1 MTNRILA
8 ISKKEIIHIRR
19 DPLTLMLAIGLPVI
33 LLLIFGYAITF
44 DIKHIPVAVCDLDS
58 SQKSREFVS
67 MFAQSGYFDI
77 VDYIPSVNKADALLN
92 SEKCKVVLVIPINF
106 SKALARGEETAVQ
119 ILIDGVEANTTSIAL
134 GYIQGI
140 MQMYSSKILLDV
152 LNKAGFANQMKG
164 MPPVDPKI
172 RVWYNPELRS
182 QNYVIPGLIAVI
194 MMIITAMLTSLT
206 IVREKERGTIEQ
218 LIITPVKPY
227 EIMTGKI
234 LPYLFIG
241 LLDMLIV
248 FIVGILVFKVPF
260 VGNFVYLFIFATI
273 FAACGLGIG
282 LLISTVADSQTFAI
296 QLTLMTSM
304 LPAFLLSGFMIPIK
318 NMPDIIQYVTYAIPA
333 KYFIVV
339 LRGVF
344 LKSSNIFIL
353 WKEFAFLL
361 ALAVLLMVVC
371 SKRFK
376 KRLD

>member
-8 ISKKEIIHIRR
+8 IAKKEIIHIRR
-19 DPLTLMLAIGLPVI
+19 DTRTLMLAIGLPVI

-44 DIKHIPVAVCDLDS
+44 DIKHIPIAVCDLDM
-58 SQKSREFVS
+58 SQKSRELVS
-67 MFAQSGYFDI
+67 MFAYSGYFDV

-92 SEKCKVVLVIPINF
+92 SGKCKVVLVIPLNF
-106 SKALARGEETAVQ
+106 SKMLYRGEKASVQ
-119 ILIDGVEANTTSIAL
+119 ILIDGVEANTTSVAL

-152 LNKAGFANQMKG
+152 LNKAGFSNQIKG
-164 MPPVDPKI
+164 MPPVDAKI

-227 EIMTGKI
+227 EIMLGKI
-234 LPYLFIG
+234 LPYLLIG
-241 LLDMLIV
+241 LFDMLIV

-260 VGNFVYLFIFATI
+260 IGNFIYLFIFAVI
-273 FAACGLGIG
+273 FAVCGLGIG
-282 LLISTVADSQTFAI
+282 LLISTIADSQTFAI
-296 QLTLMTSM
+296 QLTLITSM

-318 NMPDIIQYVTYAIPA
+318 NMPGIIQFVTYAIPA
-333 KYFIVV
+333 RYFIIV
-339 LRGVF
+339 LRGIF
-344 LKSSNIFIL
+344 LKGSNIFIL
-353 WKEFAFLL
+353 WKEFVFLSALAFLL
-361 ALAVLLMVVC
+361 MAVC

-376 KRLD
+376 KKLD